1 MKRIRIP
8 VAAIF
13 GGAVFIA
20 VAVFVTVTLGRASQ
34 ASELE
39 RLEQVRRTVEN
50 GVTLCYS
57 VEGAYPQSVEYLTD
71 NYGVVYDSE
80 KYLVHYERFASNVR
94 PVVTVIR
101 RES

>member
-8 VAAIF
+8 AAAIF

-20 VAVFVTVTLGRASQ
+20 AAVFVTVTLGRASQ
-34 ASELE
+34 ASEQE